1 MRNAMPREFYIS
13 KDDQVILQQDDLI
26 VYGREL
32 AGKFHAKAFGGKRA
46 KYDWYYSFRTV
57 EARDKHIAEWISGQ
71 QATKAYKAE
80 SKAKRDAAPRGLEIG
95 DILYSSWGY
104 DQTNIDYYQV
114 TALIGEHMV
123 EIREI
128 GSQSEDTGWL
138 QGKCVPAPNQF
149 VGKPMRKIAKNG
161 YVRIASYSSA
171 SKIEP
176 IAVVA
181 GAKIFASNHWTAY
194 A

>member
-1 MRNAMPREFYIS
+1 MRNAFPREFYIG
-13 KDDQVILQQDDLI
+13 KNDQVIAQQDDLI
-26 VYGREL
+26 VYGQEM
-32 AGKFHAKAFGGKRA
+32 AGKWHAKAFGGKRA
-46 KYDWYYSFRTV
+46 KYDWYYAFKTT
-57 EARDKHIAEWISGQ
+57 EARDKHIADWMQGR
-71 QATKAYKAE
+71 QATKAYRATE
-80 SKAKRDAAPRGLEIG
+80 KAKRDAAPRGLEVG

-114 TALIGEHMV
+114 TALIGDCMV

-128 GSQSEDTGWL
+128 GSQSEETAYM

-161 YVRIASYSSA
+161 YVRLTSYCGA
-171 SKIEP
+171 SKMQP
-176 IAVVA
+176 VAVVA
-181 GAKIFASNHWTAY
+181 GAKVYESKHWTAY